1 MKYNND
7 ELVQREYSLEQS
19 EKEILLKQLRAAHT
33 ANNQR
38 RTMITLFWVFY
49 GVPVILGLVI
59 LILSALK

>member
-1 MKYNND
+1 MNHNND

-38 RTMITLFWVFY
+38 RTIIKLFWIFY
-49 GVPVILGLVI
+49 GIPVILGLVI